1 MLVHVLFELNG
12 ALCSEMFMYECRVE
26 KEKGKKKKKRIAKP
40 GERGQGNL
48 ILHELEC
55 SCIALSVIVH
65 SSKNEAQKGNA

>member
-1 MLVHVLFELNG
+1 MLEHVLFELSG
-12 ALCSEMFMYECRVE
+12 ALGSEMFMYECRVE
-26 KEKGKKKKKRIAKP
+26 KEKGKKKRIAKP